1 VPPTEAT
8 IEQWPFD
15 DVANTQLADTLNVS
29 GSVQF
34 PDATPSIMTDGSGSL
49 LVSQDASITSGG
61 NFLGSGG
68 ITIGGR
74 SKGVYELELMIT
86 SVVLTGGDAS
96 GANVGIG
103 FKDSSQGSDLF
114 RIRLNKTSGGLV
126 VSTFFDSTYTVF
138 HTFDSVY
145 SLTDPLKLR
154 AVIDLDANTSD
165 IYMALGAGAESSL
178 GQIAIASGVIWD
190 QLSFSAVNNSV
201 DWGPDDVIKIDSMII
216 RKLQLDNYELWENRT
231 NWLSE
236 TLTDEADDPDGDGI
250 FNLMEYALG
259 ADPTT
264 DDAISVLPKVIML
277 SGAPHLEMTLGVDSV
292 DLQYS
297 IQHSNDLIHWTT
309 IPSTSV
315 NGQIG
320 DVVQIP
326 LFNSLYQ
333 MLFSRLRVGSN

>member
-1 VPPTEAT
+1 MSFGR
-8 IEQWPFD
+8 IERDW
-15 DVANTQLADTLNVS
+15 
-29 GSVQF
+29 
-34 PDATPSIMTDGSGSL
+34 
-49 LVSQDASITSGG
+49 
-61 NFLGSGG
+61 LG
-68 ITIGGR
+68 
-74 SKGVYELELMIT
+74 
-86 SVVLTGGDAS
+86 
-96 GANVGIG
+96 
-103 FKDSSQGSDLF
+103 
-114 RIRLNKTSGGLV
+114 
-126 VSTFFDSTYTVF
+126 
-138 HTFDSVY
+138 
-145 SLTDPLKLR
+145 
-154 AVIDLDANTSD
+154 
-165 IYMALGAGAESSL
+165 
-178 GQIAIASGVIWD
+178 
-190 QLSFSAVNNSV
+190 
-201 DWGPDDVIKIDSMII
+201 
-216 RKLQLDNYELWENRT
+216 
-231 NWLSE
+231 E
-236 TLTDEADDPDGDGI
+236 TLTAEADDPDGDGI

>member
-1 VPPTEAT
+1 
-8 IEQWPFD
+8 
-15 DVANTQLADTLNVS
+15 
-29 GSVQF
+29 
-34 PDATPSIMTDGSGSL
+34 
-49 LVSQDASITSGG
+49 
-61 NFLGSGG
+61 
-68 ITIGGR
+68 
-74 SKGVYELELMIT
+74 
-86 SVVLTGGDAS
+86 
-96 GANVGIG
+96 
-103 FKDSSQGSDLF
+103 
-114 RIRLNKTSGGLV
+114 
-126 VSTFFDSTYTVF
+126 
-138 HTFDSVY
+138 
-145 SLTDPLKLR
+145 
-154 AVIDLDANTSD
+154 
-165 IYMALGAGAESSL
+165 MALGAGAESSL